1 MRFLQRTDP
10 AAITEG
16 SLVRAL
22 LSLTMPMLVGA
33 VLQNVQSLIDLF
45 WVGRLGHVAVASVAM
60 SATIL
65 MLLYPM
71 LMGLSTG
78 TVALVSRAIGA
89 GRFDEASAASAQSLF
104 LSLVLGGLSAVA
116 GWFAAGPL
124 FRLLGAEPDVAKD
137 GIVYLRILL
146 AGSFTVY
153 VLFIGNAAL
162 QGAGDAHT
170 PMYVMGVANLL
181 NIVLDPLL
189 IFGIGPFPRMGVAG
203 AAMATVISQALA
215 ASMALRVLLRGHSN
229 VHARLAYWKPD
240 PGMAWRILK
249 IGIPGSG
256 QMLSRSLMSLVLMGI
271 VATSG
276 TAAVAA
282 YGTGLRFHYIIL
294 MPAFAFGGAAA
305 TMMGQNLGAGKIAR
319 ARRGVWIAAW
329 MDVGI
334 MVVSGIVLML
344 FAPALISFFN
354 REPEVVK
361 IGAQYL
367 RIVSVFYV
375 FAAIGIVLGRGLNG
389 AGDTVGPMVITIA
402 SLWGLQVPLAAWL
415 SRTIVPSTDG
425 VWWAISAAFVAQA
438 LMMVAWFEFGRW
450 KHKRV

>member
-1 MRFLQRTDP
+1 MRLLQRADSELITD
-10 AAITEG
+10 G
-16 SLVRAL
+16 SLVGATLAL
-22 LSLTMPMLVGA
+22 AMPMLLSA

-45 WVGRLGHVAVASVAM
+45 WVGRLGHEAVAAVAM
-60 SATIL
+60 AATIL

-78 TVALVSRAIGA
+78 TVALVSRAVGS
-89 GRFDEASAASAQSLF
+89 GRMEEASAAATQSLL
-104 LSLVLGGLSAVA
+104 LSLVLGTLSALV
-116 GWFAAGPL
+116 GWFAAAPL
-124 FRLLGAEPDVAKD
+124 FKLLGAEPDVARD
-137 GIVYLRILL
+137 GIVYLRIFL

-153 VLFIGNAAL
+153 LLFIGNAAL

-170 PMYVMGVANLL
+170 PMYVMMAANLL

-215 ASMALRVLLRGHSN
+215 ASIALRVLLRGRSG
-229 VHARLAYWKPD
+229 VHARPAYWKPD
-240 PGMAWRILK
+240 LGMSWRILR

-294 MPAFAFGGAAA
+294 MPAFALGGAAA
-305 TMMGQNLGAGKIAR
+305 TMMGQNLGAGKPAR
-319 ARRGVWIAAW
+319 ARKAVWVATW

-334 MVVSGIVLML
+334 MVLSSV
-344 FAPALISFFN
+344 ALILLAPNLIALFN
-354 REPEVVK
+354 RDPEVVN
-361 IGAQYL
+361 IGARYL

-375 FAAIGIVLGRGLNG
+375 FAALGIVIGRGLNG

-402 SLWGLQVPLAAWL
+402 ALWGLQVPLAAWL
-415 SRTIVPSTDG
+415 SRMVTPPTDG
-425 VWWAISAAFVAQA
+425 VWWAISAAFVAQG
-438 LMMVAWFEFGRW
+438 LMVVLWFELGRW